1 MKILI
6 YSLRDFEQPYFN
18 DTCAKHHSFL
28 TTSKRLTE
36 ATVALSEGC
45 DGICIFTSDDAQALV
60 LQKLALQGIRYI
72 AIRAAGYDNVDLQ
85 AAAQLGIRVA
95 NVPAYSPYAIAEHA
109 VGMMLALNRKI
120 ILSNSQA
127 HQYNFTIRNLVGF
140 DMHQKTVGI
149 IGTGKT
155 GAVVA
160 TILHG
165 FGCQL
170 LGYDLERNNSLVSNL
185 GLRYTDLE
193 TLYNYSD
200 IITLHTGLNSSTKYM
215 IDKKAIMSMKKG
227 VMLINTSRGATINTK
242 DAIDALEAGHI
253 GYLGIDVYENE
264 KGIFFEDLHDKKPV
278 DKILDKL
285 LNMPN
290 VLITPHQAFATHEAL
305 QNIATTTCNNFHHWD
320 INETSPNELTN
331 PVSI

>member
-6 YSLRDFEQPYFN
+6 YSLRDFEQPYFD
-18 DTCAKHHSFL
+18 DTCAKHYSLL

-36 ATVALSEGC
+36 TTVALSEGC
-45 DGICIFTSDDAQALV
+45 DGICIFTSDDARAPV
-60 LQKLALQGIRYI
+60 LQKLSLQGIRYI

-109 VGMMLALNRKI
+109 VSMMLALNRKI
-120 ILSNSQA
+120 RLSNSQV
-127 HQYNFTIRNLVGF
+127 HQYDFTIRNLVGF

-170 LGYDLERNNSLVSNL
+170 LGYDIERNNSLASNL

-193 TLYNYSD
+193 TLYSYSD
-200 IITLHTGLNSSTKYM
+200 IITLHTGLNSGTKYM

-227 VMLINTSRGATINTK
+227 VMLINTSRGAIINTK
-242 DAIDALEAGHI
+242 DVIDALETGHI

-264 KGIFFEDLHDKKPV
+264 KGIFFEDLRNKKPA

-290 VLITPHQAFATHEAL
+290 VLVTPHQGFATHEAL
-305 QNIATTTCNNFHHWD
+305 QNIATTTCNNFHDWEM
-320 INETSPNELTN
+320 NETCPNELN
-331 PVSI
+331 NIALI